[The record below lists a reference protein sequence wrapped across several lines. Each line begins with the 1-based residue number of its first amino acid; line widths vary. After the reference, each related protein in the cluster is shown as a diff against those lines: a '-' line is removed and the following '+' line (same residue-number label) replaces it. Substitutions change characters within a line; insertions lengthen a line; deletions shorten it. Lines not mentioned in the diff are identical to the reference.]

1 VWLDGELVLRAALSS
16 AVSKKIL
23 FFSFRNGRVRE
34 TLQVR
39 PGKRRLK
46 VEVQGKGR
54 TDAEQVVAE
63 FRPGARRRLDVREGA
78 NRGRLAFAW
87 R

>member
-1 VWLDGELVLRAALSS
+1 MLRDGLSS

-34 TLQVR
+34 TLQVS

-46 VEVQGKGR
+46 VEVRGKDR
-54 TDAEQVVAE
+54 TDSEQVVAE

-78 NRGRLAFAW
+78 SRGRLAFVW
-87 R
+87 RPGGTR